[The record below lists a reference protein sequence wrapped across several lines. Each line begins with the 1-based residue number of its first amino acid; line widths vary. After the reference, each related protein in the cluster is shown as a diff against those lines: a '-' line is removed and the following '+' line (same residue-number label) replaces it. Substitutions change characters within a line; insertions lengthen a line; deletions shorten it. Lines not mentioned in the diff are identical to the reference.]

1 MAVAMESA
9 RPTGFAATERPD
21 AWWVAPLVQGLL
33 LAALICYA
41 NWAAI
46 QGDNYDVPH
55 AGGGRYLSP
64 FYSPLIKPSWFPY
77 SPALLI
83 LLPPILFRATCYYYR
98 KAYYRSYFLDP
109 PACAV
114 GDLRGHGYRGETAFP
129 LVLQNLHRYAFY
141 ITFVYLFFLW
151 RDVFEAARF
160 GSGFGI
166 GVGTLVLLVNT
177 SALTLYSFSCH
188 SARHLVGGKLDC
200 FSCSAAARAR
210 HSVWRGASAL
220 NEHHMAFAWI
230 SFAAVCAA
238 DLYVRLV
245 AAGVI
250 SDLRLL

>member
-1 MAVAMESA
+1 V
-9 RPTGFAATERPD
+9 
-21 AWWVAPLVQGLL
+21 
-33 LAALICYA
+33 
-41 NWAAI
+41 
-46 QGDNYDVPH
+46 
-55 AGGGRYLSP
+55 
-64 FYSPLIKPSWFPY
+64 
-77 SPALLI
+77 PALLI

-114 GDLRGHGYRGETAFP
+114 GEPRGHGYRGETAFP
-129 LVLQNLHRYAFY
+129 FILQNLHRYAFY

-151 RDVFEAARF
+151 WDVIDATRF

-188 SARHLVGGKLDC
+188 SARHLIGGNLDC
-200 FSCSAAARAR
+200 FSCSAATRGR
-210 HSVWRGASAL
+210 HSLWKGASAL

-230 SFAAVCAA
+230 SFAAVCSA

-245 AAGVI
+245 ASGVI
-250 SDLRLL
+250 RDLRIL

>member
-1 MAVAMESA
+1 MVAVPAEL
-9 RPTGFAATERPD
+9 RRTGFAATERRD
-21 AWWVAPLVQGLL
+21 AWWAAPLVQGLL
-33 LAALICYA
+33 LAVLIAYA
-41 NWAAI
+41 NWAAF
-46 QGDNYDVPH
+46 QNANYRW
-55 AGGGRYLSP
+55 GGYLSP
-64 FYSPLIKPSWFPY
+64 LYSPLITISWLPLPPS
-77 SPALLI
+77 LLI
-83 LLPPILFRATCYYYR
+83 LLPPVLFRATCYYYR

-220 NEHHMAFAWI
+220 NEHHMAFAWV
-230 SFAAVCAA
+230 SFVAVCAA
-238 DLYVRLV
+238 DLYVRLL

-250 SDLRLL
+250 TDLRLL